1 MAFPVWFYDPYV
13 QAVVVLLGSF
23 IVAYLIHFVFKRFL
37 LKLTAKTK
45 SRLDDIAV
53 RRITAPVAV
62 FVIFLGIYFAL
73 KHLSY
78 LSKYQSWVHGT
89 FFVVISLLVS
99 WFVAGLLGAFIGK
112 WLQVHKK
119 YQKTPQL
126 LNKVVVIVVYLI
138 ALIIILSYFDVEI
151 TPLITALGVGGLA
164 VGLAL
169 QNTLSNF
176 FAGLHIISDQP
187 IKVGDFIQLTDADL
201 SGYVEDIGWRST
213 RIRTLPNTFVIVP
226 NAKLAE
232 STLINNSM
240 PVQEMGF
247 VVPVGVAYESDLEK
261 VEKVTIDV
269 AKQIQKKTPGA
280 VKDFKPFIRYNE
292 FADSN
297 VNFSV
302 ILRIE
307 NYVDKYLV
315 KHEFIKALKKRYDKE
330 KIEIAWPVRKNY
342 FADSKGKLK
351 NKMN

>member
-1 MAFPVWFYDPYV
+1 MALPIWMYDPYV
-13 QAVVVLLGSF
+13 RAISILLGSF
-23 IVAYLIHFVFKRFL
+23 IAAYLIHFVLKKFL
-37 LKLTAKTK
+37 LELTAKTK
-45 SRLDDIAV
+45 SKLDDIAV
-53 RRITAPVAV
+53 RRITAPIAV
-62 FVIFLGIYFAL
+62 FVIFLGVYFSL
-73 KHLSY
+73 KYLSY
-78 LSKYQSWVHGT
+78 LTKYAVWVHGT
-89 FFVVISLLVS
+89 FFVVISLLVA
-99 WFVAGLLGAFIGK
+99 WFVAGLLSALISK
-112 WLQVHKK
+112 WLQVHKR

-126 LNKVVVIVVYLI
+126 LNKVVIVIVYLF
-138 ALIIILSYFDVEI
+138 AFIIILSYFDVEI

-213 RIRTLPNTFVIVP
+213 RIKTLSNSFVIVP

-232 STLINNSM
+232 STLVNNSM
-240 PVQEMGF
+240 PIQEMGL
-247 VVPVGVAYESDLEK
+247 VIPVGVAYESNLEK

-269 AKQIQKKTPGA
+269 AKQIQKKIKGA

-297 VNFSV
+297 INFSV

-315 KHEFIKALKKRYDKE
+315 KHEFMKALKKRYDKE
-330 KIEIAWPVRKNY
+330 KIEIAWPVRKVY

>member
-1 MAFPVWFYDPYV
+1 MAYPLWFYDPYV
-13 QAVVVLLGSF
+13 RAGTILVCSF
-23 IVAYLIHFVFKRFL
+23 IIAYLIHFVLKNFL
-37 LKLTAKTK
+37 LKITKKTK
-45 SRLDDIAV
+45 TKIDDIAV
-53 RRITAPVAV
+53 RRITAPLAV
-62 FVIFLGIYFAL
+62 FVIFLGVYFAL
-73 KHLSY
+73 KYLSY
-78 LSKYQSWVHGT
+78 LSKYQSWVHGI

-99 WFVAGLLGAFIGK
+99 WFIAGLLSAFIGK
-112 WLQVHKK
+112 WLQVHKR
-119 YQKTPQL
+119 YEKTPQL
-126 LNKVVVIVVYLI
+126 LNKVVVIIVYLI

-187 IKVGDFIQLTDADL
+187 IKVGDFIQLIDGDL

-213 RIRTLPNTFVIVP
+213 RIRTLPNSFVIVP

-240 PVQEMGF
+240 PVQEMGLAI
-247 VVPVGVAYESDLEK
+247 PVGVAYESDLDK
-261 VEKVTIDV
+261 VEKVTVDV
-269 AKQIQKKTPGA
+269 AKKIQKKVKGA

-297 VNFSV
+297 INFSV

-307 NYVDKYLV
+307 NYVDKYFV
-315 KHEFIKALKKRYDKE
+315 KHEFMKALKKRYDKE
-330 KIEIAWPVRKNY
+330 KIEIAWPVRKVY

-351 NKMN
+351 SKLN